1 MTRVYLG
8 VGTNID
14 RQRHAVAAV
23 TELKKLDA
31 NLQVSTVYQ
40 CPASGF
46 EGAEFFNFV
55 VGLDVSLEL
64 DQLRQHLRNLE
75 VQYGRP
81 LDAKKNKDRTLDI
94 DILLF
99 GEEVCTDKPQLPR
112 SDIFKFN
119 FVLQPLKEL
128 CPELVIP
135 TDGRTVH
142 SFGSRLLNPSA
153 EMQTSRLYQSIL
165 SD

>member
-14 RQRHAVAAV
+14 RQRHTVAAV

-46 EGAEFFNFV
+46 DGAEFFNFV

-64 DQLRQHLRNLE
+64 DQLKQHLRSLE
-75 VQYGRP
+75 LNYGRP
-81 LDAKKNKDRTLDI
+81 MDAKKNQNRTLDF

-99 GEEVCTDKPQLPR
+99 GEQVCTQKPQLPR
-112 SDIFKFN
+112 SDIYKFN

-135 TDGRTVH
+135 EDGRTV
-142 SFGSRLLNPSA
+142 LQLW
-153 EMQTSRLYQSIL
+153 EQTFESIGGDSNL
-165 SD
+165 SPVSIYFK